1 MKYAYAYVLDT
12 MADWELGFVMAELNS
27 GQYFKNRGSRIPVK
41 MVGLSKRPITT
52 KGGMTILPDLTV
64 DEITPETSAILL
76 LPGADRWH
84 DPEHAAVVEK
94 AKQLLDA
101 GGKVAAICGATTA
114 LANSGL
120 LDDRQH
126 TSNSLEYLTLFC
138 PTYKGAACYKDEKI
152 VVDGN
157 LITTSAAGGL
167 LLAREVMA
175 LLDLFKN
182 ETLEAW
188 YNYFNT
194 GDSQYFHIMM
204 ETLQEGDSAFRN

>member
-27 GQYFKNRGSRIPVK
+27 GQYFKNRGSCIPVK
-41 MVGLSKRPITT
+41 MVGVSKRPITT

-64 DEITPETSAILL
+64 DEIKSETSAILL
-76 LPGADRWH
+76 LPGADHWH

-101 GGKVAAICGATTA
+101 GGKVAAICGATIA

-126 TSNSLEYLTLFC
+126 TSNSLEYLSLFC
-138 PTYKGAACYKDEKI
+138 PTYKGAACYKDEKV

-167 LLAREVMA
+167 LLAREVIA

-194 GDSQYFHIMM
+194 GDSKYFYIMM
-204 ETLQEGDSAFRN
+204 ETLQERDSSS

>member
-1 MKYAYAYVLDT
+1 
-12 MADWELGFVMAELNS
+12 
-27 GQYFKNRGSRIPVK
+27 
-41 MVGLSKRPITT
+41 MVGASKRPITT

-64 DEITPETSAILL
+64 DEITHETSAILL
-76 LPGADRWH
+76 LPGADNWN
-84 DPEHAAVVEK
+84 DPEHAPVVEK
-94 AKQLLDA
+94 AKQLLDV
-101 GGKVAAICGATTA
+101 GGNVAAICGATTA
-114 LANSGL
+114 LADSGL

-157 LITTSAAGGL
+157 LITTGAAGGL
-167 LLAREVMA
+167 LLAREVIA

-194 GDSQYFHIMM
+194 GDCKYFYNIYFSQKSCFLPGLVFVNKMCKTRHVPNDC
-204 ETLQEGDSAFRN
+204 LDSSNAGAENGAMPC

>member
-12 MADWELGFVMAELNS
+12 MADWELGFVIAELNS
-27 GQYFKNRGSRIPVK
+27 GQYFKNRGNRIPVK
-41 MVGLSKRPITT
+41 MVGASKRPITT

-64 DEITPETSAILL
+64 DEITHETSAILL
-76 LPGADRWH
+76 LPGADHWN
-84 DPEHAAVVEK
+84 DAEHASVVEK

-101 GGKVAAICGATTA
+101 GGNVAAICGATAA

-120 LDDRQH
+120 LDHRRH
-126 TSNSLEYLTLFC
+126 TSNSLDYLTLFC

-157 LITTSAAGGL
+157 LITTGAAGGL
-167 LLAREVMA
+167 LLAREVIA
-175 LLDLFKN
+175 LLDLFKK

-188 YNYFNT
+188 YNYFST
-194 GDSQYFHIMM
+194 GDCKHFYTMM
-204 ETLQEGDSAFRN
+204 ATLQEND

>member
-12 MADWELGFVMAELNS
+12 MADWELGFVIAELNS
-27 GQYFKNRGSRIPVK
+27 GQYFKSRGSRIPVK
-41 MVGLSKRPITT
+41 MVGASKRPITT

-64 DEITPETSAILL
+64 DEITHETSAILL
-76 LPGADRWH
+76 LPGADNWN
-84 DPEHAAVVEK
+84 DPEHAPVVEK
-94 AKQLLDA
+94 AKQLLDV
-101 GGKVAAICGATTA
+101 GGNVAAICGATTA

-152 VVDGN
+152 VADGN
-157 LITTSAAGGL
+157 LITTGAAGGL
-167 LLAREVMA
+167 LLAREVIA

-194 GDSQYFHIMM
+194 GDSKYFYTMM
-204 ETLQEGDSAFRN
+204 ETLQESHSSIRN